1 MDINF
6 HNLHSFW
13 MVAKEGS
20 IVGACRKLYLAQP
33 TVSGQLRELE
43 KTLGEKLFAR
53 AGRGLVLTE
62 TGQFV
67 YRYADEI
74 FSLGRELI
82 DGVAGRP
89 VGRALRLLVGVADAL
104 PKSIAYRLLRPALT
118 IPGVRMVCQE
128 GKTDQLVADL
138 ALHRLDVVLSDAP
151 LNPGVKVRA
160 FSHLLGES
168 GVSFLAVEPLARKY
182 GPRFPDSLDRAPFY
196 LSTDNTML
204 RRSLNQWFDARGL
217 RPTIVAEFEDSAL
230 LKFFGREGNA
240 VFVVPAVVEEDV
252 CRQFDVRLVGR
263 VETVRERFYAI
274 CVERRIK
281 HPAVVAI
288 SEKAR
293 KMLGE
298 DT

>member
-1 MDINF
+1 MDLNF
-6 HNLHSFW
+6 HNLYSFW
-13 MVAKEGS
+13 TVGNEGS
-20 IVGACRKLYLAQP
+20 IVRACEKLFLAQP

-43 KTLGEKLFAR
+43 KTLGEKLFTR
-53 AGRGLVLTE
+53 AGRGLALTE
-62 TGQFV
+62 TGQLV

-89 VGRALRLLVGVADAL
+89 VGRALRLLVGVTDAL
-104 PKSIAYRLLRPALT
+104 PKSIAYRLLQPAMA
-118 IPGVRMVCQE
+118 IPDVRLVCQE

-138 ALHRLDVVLSDAP
+138 AVHRLDVVLSDAP

-168 GVSFLAVEPLARKY
+168 GVSFLAVESLARKY
-182 GPRFPDSLDRAPFY
+182 RPKFPDSLVNAPFY
-196 LSTDNTML
+196 LPTDNTML
-204 RRSLNQWFDARGL
+204 RRSLNQWFEARGL
-217 RPTIVAEFEDSAL
+217 RPSIKAEFEDSAL
-230 LKFFGREGNA
+230 LKFFGREGEA
-240 VFVVPAVVEEDV
+240 VFVVPSVVEEDV

-263 VETVRERFYAI
+263 IETVRERFYAI
-274 CVERRIK
+274 SVERRIK

-293 KMLGE
+293 KLLGE
-298 DT
+298 